1 MANFGHQMIKSQEQQ
16 HFRQI
21 NIVHSSTKPAS
32 VRVKLKKIVMDQ
44 LLQVKCHRDV
54 ECLKMKEA
62 SNVLQHLNNNS
73 RYGFWYERLLAE
85 KVLLESGHTVDLL
98 AKKIRE
104 GYCSTSET
112 KTQIGTVSVENFQ
125 FQSTRQYTKSNETE
139 FYTLLLSNGTDV
151 KTSKI
156 ARATNG
162 YISFSETFSFEV
174 TPNFKILV
182 QLYGIWMKEPPKL
195 STLGKYLQC
204 KNSSSCIFSKLQYQN
219 PNTRDIE
226 ESTVLKSSFRLL
238 ASTEICSSD
247 LQNTKWKL
255 ASTPDSDVNDWA
267 CFSVKMDNFTI
278 GVRRSGFLTLGIKH
292 NDTFVWNRQW
302 CVLDGSNLKIY
313 NSPSEEDL
321 VDGYLKVDLINCPSS
336 EITEAPRTLCNR
348 PRSLMVHINE
358 DGGAVTKYFFMA
370 DNSDDL
376 KSWMADLNLVLDLL
390 RNRNT
395 FKPAAPHKIL

>member
-1 MANFGHQMIKSQEQQ
+1 M
-16 HFRQI
+16 
-21 NIVHSSTKPAS
+21 
-32 VRVKLKKIVMDQ
+32 
-44 LLQVKCHRDV
+44 
-54 ECLKMKEA
+54 
-62 SNVLQHLNNNS
+62 
-73 RYGFWYERLLAE
+73 
-85 KVLLESGHTVDLL
+85 
-98 AKKIRE
+98 
-104 GYCSTSET
+104 
-112 KTQIGTVSVENFQ
+112 
-125 FQSTRQYTKSNETE
+125 
-139 FYTLLLSNGTDV
+139 
-151 KTSKI
+151 
-156 ARATNG
+156 
-162 YISFSETFSFEV
+162 
-174 TPNFKILV
+174 
-182 QLYGIWMKEPPKL
+182 
-195 STLGKYLQC
+195 
-204 KNSSSCIFSKLQYQN
+204 
-219 PNTRDIE
+219 
-226 ESTVLKSSFRLL
+226 LKSSFRLL